1 MGNIIRSVP
10 SSFGKKIKASNQY
23 IVNQEL
29 STSIENLKA
38 GNLFLYPTYTVWG
51 LGCDATNSEAVSK
64 VYELKNREERK
75 SLVVLVSSVE
85 MLKEYVELVPEKA
98 IDILQNTNKPT
109 TIIYGKAKNLANNA
123 VAIDGSI
130 AIRIP
135 AHTFCLELIQKLG
148 KPIVSTS
155 ANVSGEATP
164 KSFSEISQP
173 ILDGVDYIVN
183 LERDKITD
191 KSSTILKI
199 NGGDIEVIRA

>member
-1 MGNIIRSVP
+1 MNNELAATILDLKGGKII
-10 SSFGKKIKASNQY
+10 
-23 IVNQEL
+23 
-29 STSIENLKA
+29 
-38 GNLFLYPTYTVWG
+38 LYPTDTVWG

-64 VYELKNREERK
+64 IYQLKNREERK

-85 MLKEYVELVPEKA
+85 MLKEYIEEVPEKA
-98 IDILQNTNKPT
+98 LKILQDTNKPT
-109 TIIYGKAKNLANNA
+109 TIIYNQAKNLADNA
-123 VAIDGSI
+123 IALDGSI

-135 AHTFCLELIQKLG
+135 EHAFCLELIQKLG

-199 NGGDIEVIRA
+199 NDGDIEVIRA